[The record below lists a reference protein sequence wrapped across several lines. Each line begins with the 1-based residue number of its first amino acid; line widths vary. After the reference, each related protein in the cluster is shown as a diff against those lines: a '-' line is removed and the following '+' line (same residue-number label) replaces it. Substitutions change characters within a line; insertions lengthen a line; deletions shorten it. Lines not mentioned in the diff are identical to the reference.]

1 MDDTQKDQVL
11 AHVDRAAM
19 LDLAKR
25 LISIP
30 SFKPNETPV
39 ARFLDDYFRER
50 GYEVELQE
58 VELQEV
64 EPGRYQA
71 IATLKGSG
79 GGRSLMLNGHTDIN
93 SLRRGA
99 KRDPTVPIV
108 EGDRLYG
115 QGVENMK
122 GGLGKHDRRSRGG
135 APLASGTERG
145 PGPCLCRGGDAGR
158 RGHQLSYGKRAE
170 NGHGRFPGADGVSV
184 T

>member
-1 MDDTQKDQVL
+1 MDDMQKDQIL

-39 ARFLDDYFRER
+39 AHFLDGYFRER

-58 VELQEV
+58 VE
-64 EPGRYQA
+64 PGRLQA

-79 GGRSLMLNGHTDIN
+79 GGKSLMLNGHTDIN

-99 KRDPTVPIV
+99 KRET
-108 EGDRLYG
+108 
-115 QGVENMK
+115 
-122 GGLGKHDRRSRGG
+122 RRSPSLRETGY
-135 APLASGTERG
+135 T
-145 PGPCLCRGGDAGR
+145 GR
-158 RGHQLSYGKRAE
+158 
-170 NGHGRFPGADGVSV
+170 VSR